1 MLHLTRRALCLRPY
15 AAAIVYFALLV
26 CALLSAAG
34 TAVWYYEPIG
44 LPLAKTMAGGVIE
57 NKH

>member
-1 MLHLTRRALCLRPY
+1 
-15 AAAIVYFALLV
+15 VYFALLV